1 MPSLDALAG
10 WESAVLASL
19 RGAKGTIEER
29 DRQITRAGLYAEY
42 PAIVRSYLDLLADD
56 RSAAEALKRA
66 VFIVWL
72 STIEPSPHSGIS
84 ELPEGLARE
93 VMQALDDKARVGA
106 LDDEFALMLGW
117 YRSILPAAFELY
129 GADASTAAV
138 TSGVGHHDWRHRFTP
153 AQFSN
158 RGQLGMYWQS
168 LLDRASG

>member
-10 WESAVLASL
+10 WEAAVLASL

-56 RSAAEALKRA
+56 RAAPEALKRA

-72 STIEPSPHSGIS
+72 STIEPSPYSGVS
-84 ELPEGLARE
+84 EIPEGLARE
-93 VMQALDDKARVGA
+93 IMQELDDRARTGV
-106 LDDEFALMLGW
+106 LDDEFGLMLAW

-129 GADASTAAV
+129 GADESTAAA
-138 TSGVGHHDWRHRFTP
+138 TSGVPHDGWRRSFVPEQFT
-153 AQFSN
+153 N
-158 RGQLGMYWQS
+158 RGQLGTYWQS
-168 LLDRASG
+168 LLARPA